1 MTRPNGGPAFPL
13 PCTTSCA
20 EGDSIGH
27 GMSLRDYF
35 AGQALIAAAGWAVS
49 EKHWDPAAIAEDAYA
64 VADALLEARKA
75 VRP

>member
-1 MTRPNGGPAFPL
+1 
-13 PCTTSCA
+13 
-20 EGDSIGH
+20 
-27 GMSLRDYF
+27 MSLRDYF